1 MLWPWLPARRVRGR
15 RGARRAV
22 RRAFGERARGTE
34 PPPDPARAATPA
46 RGQAWRRCSRMR
58 VWRLGTRPRMTSKAS
73 DEDFTLTIR
82 GSGAGEY
89 LLLAES
95 PDDKEPESFRAFVST
110 VDGEKFLN
118 IQDEEWILV
127 NYRVSGD
134 LLQLRLVDDKLFKIS
149 RTRGSMAGR
158 RKATG
163 TGSWSGAG
171 PEPKA
176 TPARPGQLTLRRP
189 APGRSPVLLPAGA
202 SGRRRWSGYAGSGCS
217 GKAGGLRRG

>member
-1 MLWPWLPARRVRGR
+1 
-15 RGARRAV
+15 
-22 RRAFGERARGTE
+22 
-34 PPPDPARAATPA
+34 
-46 RGQAWRRCSRMR
+46 
-58 VWRLGTRPRMTSKAS
+58 MTSKAS

-95 PDDKEPESFRAFVST
+95 PDEKEPESFRAFVST

-118 IQDEEWILV
+118 IRDEEWILV

-134 LLQLRLVDDKLFKIS
+134 LLRLRLVDDELFEIS

-171 PEPKA
+171 PEPRA
-176 TPARPGQLTLRRP
+176 VPAREAAGRLHGCQPPVDLPFHPQQVHQIEGAGPVTQVADIAERQEDFGGAEAVLGQVER
-189 APGRSPVLLPAGA
+189 
-202 SGRRRWSGYAGSGCS
+202 
-217 GKAGGLRRG
+217 KAAIA